1 MDASGKFM
9 INAIDKIAQDGIC
22 LEATDLDGNKVYSWI
37 YDSTAGM
44 AFVVK
49 RLGQFGEEF
58 HGWVGGISGDVF
70 WHVAGPSESDTCN
83 ESNSFGDNEA
93 RALTSSVSGFIF
105 KPGEGSR
112 GKYYCFRA
120 TDELG
125 NHFYRSMIHIEQQ
138 HIMPA

>member
-1 MDASGKFM
+1 MLAASFM
-9 INAIDKIAQDGIC
+9 INEIGKVAPDGIC

-49 RLGQFGEEF
+49 RLGQSGEEF
-58 HGWVGGISGDVF
+58 HGWVGGTSGDVF
-70 WHVAGPSESDTCN
+70 WHVASPSESDICN
-83 ESNSFGDNEA
+83 ESNSFGDDEA
-93 RALTSSVSGFIF
+93 QALTSDTPGFIF
-105 KPGEGSR
+105 KPGEDSR

-125 NHFYRSMIHIEQQ
+125 NHFYKSMIHATAQY
-138 HIMPA
+138 IMPA